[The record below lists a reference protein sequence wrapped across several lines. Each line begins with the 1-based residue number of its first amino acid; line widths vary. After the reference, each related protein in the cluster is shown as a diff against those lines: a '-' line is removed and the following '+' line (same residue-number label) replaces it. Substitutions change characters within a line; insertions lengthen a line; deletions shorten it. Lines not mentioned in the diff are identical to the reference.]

1 MVGPVPLDASESLLW
16 RSFIRCAMT
25 LPRLLDQDLLEETGL
40 TRSVDPDD
48 RRATMATLTAQGQR
62 ALQRAYPKHLASVR
76 RRVVDH
82 IDTAETTA
90 LGPVLER
97 LAELTETPRCLGED
111 AGHLP

>member
-1 MVGPVPLDASESLLW
+1 
-16 RSFIRCAMT
+16 
-25 LPRLLDQDLLEETGL
+25 
-40 TRSVDPDD
+40 VDPDD